1 MNTQSQSLIC
11 PDTGYLY
18 LHGFLSSSASTKAQQ
33 TIAFFADHNASS
45 QLRTPDLSFDSQDA
59 ILEASQHILELQRTF
74 KRITI
79 IGSSLGGYYAT
90 YLLHQHHDT
99 STPIRAVLINPA
111 VKPYRLFEGYLGPLK
126 HYYNGE
132 TYELTPEHIER
143 VKAYDT
149 DPVRLNERILTLLQT
164 GDETLDYRHA
174 VEHYGLAH
182 CHITQGGDHS
192 YQQFERMLP
201 SIIEFAQR

>member
-1 MNTQSQSLIC
+1 M
-11 PDTGYLY
+11 
-18 LHGFLSSSASTKAQQ
+18 
-33 TIAFFADHNASS
+33 AFFAEHNASS
-45 QLRTPDLSFDSQDA
+45 QLRTPSLPFDSQDA
-59 ILEASQHILELQRTF
+59 ITEATQLILELQRSF
-74 KRITI
+74 KRIAI

-90 YLLHQHHDT
+90 YLLHQHH
-99 STPIRAVLINPA
+99 SIASPMRAVLINPA

-149 DPVRLNERILTLLQT
+149 DPVQLNERILTLLQT

-182 CHITQGGDHS
+182 CYITQGGDHS
-192 YQQFERMLP
+192 YQQFESILP